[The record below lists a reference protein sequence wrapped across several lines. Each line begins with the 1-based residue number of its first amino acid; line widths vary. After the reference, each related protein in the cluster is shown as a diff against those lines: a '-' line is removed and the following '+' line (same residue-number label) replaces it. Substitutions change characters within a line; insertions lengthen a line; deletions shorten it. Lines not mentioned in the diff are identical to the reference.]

1 MKYKEFAM
9 THSFRKILTCR
20 RFELDVERFPA
31 IVFESDDWGSCEW
44 LPDRKSLNIWQ
55 ETHKNASV
63 SMGRL
68 EKSNDL
74 NKLYGVLRKF
84 QGLDAQNPVF
94 TAFTCMGNPD
104 FEAIRAGGF
113 REYHD
118 IPLKNGFPSPW
129 DGSGAVDAML
139 DGMRQGVWSPEYHA
153 MLHHTSPREWLQL
166 LRGGDADSENAREL
180 FELHA
185 FGQGRHVPEYNGYNV
200 REQNEFVVTGLQ
212 RFKDTFGALPTA
224 AVTSDAFPETLILW
238 AANGIRIVCIV
249 NCRINSG
256 ETVVYNT
263 KPWNFQDTYTKL
275 GDYDPMLDVVYLTR
289 NVFFEADSSDKE
301 HYGISGEDGM
311 KVIESNFRS
320 FMEPSIISTHRSAYV
335 SFDPAQEAARL
346 AELESLLAL
355 LEKRGVFFLTTS
367 ELGSLYRN
375 GWSLR
380 SFGGKQI
387 FRKWSECEVPSG
399 FEKGLELPSLK
410 EVSIREKSL
419 GNYWIPGGA

>member
-1 MKYKEFAM
+1 M
-9 THSFRKILTCR
+9 TSSFRKISTCR
-20 RFELDVERFPA
+20 RFELDMDRFPA
-31 IVFESDDWGSCEW
+31 VVFESDDWGSCEW
-44 LPDRKSLNIWQ
+44 LPDKASVDLWRMA
-55 ETHKNASV
+55 HKNDSV

-68 EKSNDL
+68 EKSSDL
-74 NKLYGVLRKF
+74 IKLYGVLDRF
-84 QGLDAQNPVF
+84 SGLDGQKPVF

-104 FEAIRAGGF
+104 FEAIRADGF
-113 REYHD
+113 REYRD
-118 IPLKNGFPSPW
+118 IPLKKGFPSPW
-129 DGSGAVDAML
+129 DGSGAVDVML
-139 DGMRQGVWSPEYHA
+139 DGMRKGIWSPEYHA
-153 MLHHTSPREWLQL
+153 MLHHTSPREWLCL
-166 LRGGDADSENAREL
+166 LWGTGPDSENAREL
-180 FELHA
+180 FDLHA

-200 REQNEFVVTGLQ
+200 LEQNEFILTGFR
-212 RFKDTFGALPTA
+212 RFRETFGVLPSA
-224 AVTSDAFPETLILW
+224 AVTSDAFPETVILW

-289 NVFFEADSSDKE
+289 NAFFEADSSDKRR
-301 HYGISGEDGM
+301 YGISGEDLM
-311 KVIESNFRS
+311 KVIERNFGS
-320 FMEPSIISTHRSAYV
+320 FGEPSVISTHRSAYV
-335 SFDPAQEAARL
+335 SFDSAQETARL

-380 SFGGKQI
+380 PFGGKQI
-387 FRKWSECEVPSG
+387 FRKWAECEVPSG

-410 EVSIREKSL
+410 EVSVREKSL
-419 GNYWIPGGA
+419 GNYLIPGGAGCS